1 MRKLSL
7 FTLYLDQELNFEEL
21 IENFSVLDDV
31 ILVGFDFPETLM
43 SRNQKDNIRFLDLSI
58 FKRPILDFAKNDSI
72 FLIDIDENIDEKL
85 KDEIIKIL
93 GSDFEYSAYSIRREF
108 YFITKKIKY
117 GTVEN
122 NTEIRLFDR
131 NFCEFKNNLPLL
143 GNVIFKGKTG
153 ELTNQIQNLSYKDF
167 DTYNRK
173 QTVYNSKIAKMLF
186 NNGTKI
192 NIIKY
197 FSDPFLFFIH
207 QYFYKLGFLDGK
219 EGYILAYI
227 HSFGKLKKNILLW
240 LLKNKMK

>member
-7 FTLYLDQELNFEEL
+7 FTLYLDQGLNFDKL
-21 IENFSVLDDV
+21 KENFSVLNDIV
-31 ILVGFDFPETLM
+31 LIGFDFPEILI
-43 SRNQKDNIRFLDLSI
+43 SKNQNDTIRFLDLSV
-58 FKRPILDFAKNDSI
+58 FKGSILDFAKNDSI
-72 FLIDIDENIDEKL
+72 ILIDMDENIDAKL
-85 KDEIIKIL
+85 KEEIIKVL
-93 GSDFEYSAYSIRREF
+93 ESDFEYSAYSIRREF

-117 GTVEN
+117 GAVEN

-153 ELTNQIQNLSYKDF
+153 ELTNKIQNLSYKDF

-173 QTVYNSKIAKMLF
+173 QTVYNSIIAKMLF

-240 LLKNKMK
+240 LLKNKMN